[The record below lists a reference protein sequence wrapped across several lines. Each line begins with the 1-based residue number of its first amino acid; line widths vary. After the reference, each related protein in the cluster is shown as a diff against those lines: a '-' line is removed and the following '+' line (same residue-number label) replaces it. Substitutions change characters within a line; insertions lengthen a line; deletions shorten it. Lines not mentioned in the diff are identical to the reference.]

1 MPRSEGP
8 HHSARHIAFHAED
21 GAARVRPRC
30 ARNLRLDRAPVGASA
45 SRGLELLFTTA
56 QSLLPLRTPSFPNQR
71 LPGDQTGCAVPAP
84 RSTMTT
90 TRLLIRHPVRVGGGL
105 IRCRHRSRG
114 LDPRTCRRRQPR
126 HARVW

>member
-30 ARNLRLDRAPVGASA
+30 ARNLRLDRAPA
-45 SRGLELLFTTA
+45 SRRLELPFTTA
-56 QSLLPLRTPSFPNQR
+56 QSLLPLRTSSFPNQR
-71 LPGDQTGCAVPAP
+71 LPGDQSGCAVPAP
-84 RSTMTT
+84 RSTVTT
-90 TRLLIRHPVRVGGGL
+90 TRLLIRHPVRAAGGL

-114 LDPRTCRRRQPR
+114 LDPRTCLRQQPQR
-126 HARVW
+126 ARVW